1 MPQLILKP
9 KIMEKSSKIL
19 LAIAG
24 IALIALGIVCF
35 CYPVQTL
42 EGSAWLLGCLILL
55 SGLFTLL
62 FTFKTQKF
70 LPNSGTRM
78 LSSLLQIFIGIFFL
92 CNNWAVTASLP
103 FVFAFWIMIEGITL
117 FIESFDFK
125 KFGFTNWWAIMILGI
140 VIAVLGILG
149 LRNPMAAAGTLV
161 AVIGIGLILAGVS
174 YIVALFGINKF
185 EKNVKDFQNQI
196 KDQLNG
202 NAPAA
207 E

>member
-1 MPQLILKP
+1 MK
-9 KIMEKSSKIL
+9 KSSKIW

-55 SGLFTLL
+55 SGIFTLA
-62 FTFKTQKF
+62 FTFRTQKF

-103 FVFAFWIMIEGITL
+103 FVFAFWVMIEGITL

-125 KFGFTNWWAIMILGI
+125 KFGFANWWCMILGI
-140 VIAVLGILG
+140 AIAVLGILG
-149 LRNPMAAAGTLV
+149 LRNPMASAGTLV
-161 AVIGIGLILAGVS
+161 AVIGIGLILAGIS

-185 EKNVKDFQNQI
+185 EKNVKEFKNQVSSQI
-196 KDQLNG
+196 KG
-202 NAPAA
+202 NVA

>member
-1 MPQLILKP
+1 MK
-9 KIMEKSSKIL
+9 ESSKIW

-24 IALIALGIVCF
+24 IALVALGIVCF

-55 SGLFTLL
+55 SGIFTLA

-78 LSSLLQIFIGIFFL
+78 LSSLLQIFIGVFFL

-103 FVFAFWIMIEGITL
+103 FVFAFWVMIEGITL

-125 KFGFTNWWAIMILGI
+125 KFGFANWWCIMILGI
-140 VIAVLGILG
+140 AIAVLGILG
-149 LRNPMAAAGTLV
+149 LRNPMASAGTLV
-161 AVIGIGLILAGVS
+161 AVIGIGLILAGIS

-185 EKNVKDFQNQI
+185 EKNVKEFKNQI
-196 KDQLNG
+196 SSKING
-202 NAPAA
+202 NVA

>member
-1 MPQLILKP
+1 
-9 KIMEKSSKIL
+9 
-19 LAIAG
+19 
-24 IALIALGIVCF
+24 
-35 CYPVQTL
+35 
-42 EGSAWLLGCLILL
+42 
-55 SGLFTLL
+55 
-62 FTFKTQKF
+62 
-70 LPNSGTRM
+70 
-78 LSSLLQIFIGIFFL
+78 
-92 CNNWAVTASLP
+92 
-103 FVFAFWIMIEGITL
+103 
-117 FIESFDFK
+117 
-125 KFGFTNWWAIMILGI
+125 MILGI